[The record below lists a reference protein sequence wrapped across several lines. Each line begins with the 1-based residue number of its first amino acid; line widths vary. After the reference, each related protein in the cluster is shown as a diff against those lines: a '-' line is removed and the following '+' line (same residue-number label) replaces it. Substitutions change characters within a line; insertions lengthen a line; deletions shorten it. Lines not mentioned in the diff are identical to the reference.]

1 MADEGFVKSITMKAR
16 VADLGAMSETIFTL
30 TDSQGESAAQE
41 DIYFNVAN
49 GHMKL
54 RINHPSNH
62 YGTLIHYKNN
72 YRSGINI
79 SEARVT
85 TIDDVEPI
93 RNTLGTALGI
103 LGITEKERRVYV
115 KDNVRINLDE
125 VDKLGL
131 YVYIEV
137 FTNAQDV
144 SAPMKSIMDIQ
155 KQLGIPDKDV
165 IAQSYIDMLLEVEKP
180 KRRSFDDE
188 TNSSDAS
195 Y

>member
-1 MADEGFVKSITMKAR
+1 MTDESFVKSITMKAR
-16 VADLGAMSETIFTL
+16 VDNLEAMSAAIFSL

-41 DIYFNVAN
+41 DIYFTVTN
-49 GHMKL
+49 GHLKL
-54 RINHPSNH
+54 RINHPSKH

-79 SEARVT
+79 NEARVT
-85 TIDDVEPI
+85 TLDDVEPI
-93 RNTLGTALGI
+93 KKTLSTALGV
-103 LGITEKERRVYV
+103 LGLIEKERRVYV
-115 KDNVRINLDE
+115 KDNIRINLDE

-131 YVYIEV
+131 FVYIEV

-144 SAPMKSIMDIQ
+144 TAPMKSVMEIQ
-155 KQLGIPDKDV
+155 KQLGIKDRDV
-165 IAQSYIDMLLEVEKP
+165 IAKSYIDMLLEIENP
-180 KRRSFDDE
+180 GSRSFDDE